1 MVDEKTKNVLTD
13 EQCEQYL
20 YFLAH
25 FDKEKF
31 KNIINKKFV
40 CLINDKIDEYLNIIS
55 KNKDIRIE
63 TINLL
68 IQAHSTLKN
77 VNTFIYK
84 KEVVDANSLLRSAFE
99 NIIMGMI
106 INNNEETYKEFI
118 NLSINEE
125 TRKFTKQQKLRNEFR
140 KVLKNIKTDV
150 FNEINSRKVGD
161 MLNEYYDKL
170 CLFTHSTLI
179 VNAIAELNKNNCISL
194 YVFALKINYY
204 FLLIVY
210 YLCLRMLTKYY
221 DSEIDFNYAWMGIF
235 VLMSDINKEELTEE
249 NVNRLKS
256 ILYFE
261 INKKYVEN
269 SRNEI
274 EGLKREMDEL
284 NKEIESNPLIIAQI
298 LQKVM
303 DEDEK

>member
-1 MVDEKTKNVLTD
+1 M
-13 EQCEQYL
+13 
-20 YFLAH
+20 AH

-106 INNNEETYKEFI
+106 INNHEETYKEFI

-125 TRKFTKQQKLRNEFR
+125 TRKYTKQQKLRNKFR
-140 KVLKNIKTDV
+140 KVLKNIKTDI
-150 FNEINSRKVGD
+150 FNEINSRKIRD

-179 VNAIAELNKNNCISL
+179 VNAIAELNKNNCITL

-221 DSEIDFNYAWMGIF
+221 DSEIDFNYAWLGIF

-274 EGLKREMDEL
+274 EGLKREMNEL
-284 NKEIESNPLIIAQI
+284 NKEIESNPLIIAEI

>member
-20 YFLAH
+20 HFLAN

-31 KNIINKKFV
+31 KNIIKKNFV
-40 CLINDKIDEYLNIIS
+40 YLINDKIDEYLNIIS

-140 KVLKNIKTDV
+140 KLLKNIKNDV

-179 VNAIAELNKNNCISL
+179 VNAIAELNKNNWISL